1 MGPDTV
7 PAMDSSIKRPMKP
20 TNRHYWIS
28 LLLGLCVVPV
38 LRSQHLPLKVDW
50 VTLGVAFWLLLAAQ
64 AIFLA
69 VVLAVIGNCRWSLV
83 VRRRDQRPMTDDQE
97 QLLGP
102 FFTGLLA
109 NPLRIFVLLLFVLA
123 LAWLTSWL
131 KALVLGVD
139 AIALLELF
147 NRQRGRGLQQAATSV
162 FPAAAYL
169 FFGFLMVLAYNCAI
183 VSVRFNFTLDPA
195 FGAMDRW
202 LLWGH
207 SVSELAHWS
216 VRTFPIS
223 FFQGLEFIY
232 FGMFPQIGAALILVA
247 LSDGRARALQFVG
260 TILVSYY
267 LALAIFYIWP
277 SQGPYYLCPGHFSR
291 FPESLQVYKLQQTLI
306 RDALAMWRHQP
317 ITRISTDYFIGL
329 PCMHLA
335 QPMIVIWFLRRW
347 RKMVF
352 ALAAYDV
359 FLTAAVLM
367 LEQHY
372 VVDVLAGFLV
382 AGLAIAITG
391 GPFQNENI
399 PPARLGA
406 APDQGFTTGST
417 IGAPSAQT
425 VRK

>member
-1 MGPDTV
+1 
-7 PAMDSSIKRPMKP
+7 MKP

-28 LLLGLCVVPV
+28 LLLGLGVVPV

-50 VTLGVAFWLLLAAQ
+50 VTLGVAFWFLLAAQ
-64 AIFLA
+64 AIFVA
-69 VVLAVIGNCRWSLV
+69 VVLAQDRRWSMV
-83 VRRRDQRPMTDDQE
+83 VGRWDQRPVTNGQE
-97 QLLGP
+97 HLLPP
-102 FFTGLLA
+102 FFIRLRA
-109 NPLRIFVLLLFVLA
+109 NPLRILVLFMFFLA
-123 LAWLTSWL
+123 LAWLTSWV
-131 KALVLGVD
+131 KAVVLGID
-139 AIALLELF
+139 AVAILELL
-147 NRQRGRGLQQAATSV
+147 NRQRGRGLRQAAASV
-162 FPAAAYL
+162 LPAAAYL

-183 VSVRFNFTLDPA
+183 VSVRFNFTMDTA

-207 SVSELAHWS
+207 SVSDLAHWS

-223 FFQGLEFIY
+223 FFHVLEFIY

-291 FPESLQVYKLQQTLI
+291 FPASLQVYKLQQTLI
-306 RDALAMWRHQP
+306 RDAMALWRHQP
-317 ITRISTDYFIGL
+317 ITRISTDYFIAL

-335 QPMIVIWFLRRW
+335 QPVIVIWFLRRW

-359 FLTAAVLM
+359 LLIAAILM

-372 VVDVLAGFLV
+372 VVDVLAGLLV

-399 PPARLGA
+399 PPARLGPA
-406 APDQGFTTGST
+406 SDPGFTPGST
-417 IGAPSAQT
+417 IGPPSAQT
-425 VRK
+425 VQK